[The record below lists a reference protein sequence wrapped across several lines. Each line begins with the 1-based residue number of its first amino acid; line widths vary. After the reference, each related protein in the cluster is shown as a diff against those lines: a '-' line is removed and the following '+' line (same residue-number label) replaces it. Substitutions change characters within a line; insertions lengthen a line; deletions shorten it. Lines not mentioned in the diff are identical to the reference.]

1 MKIQPKQV
9 LITLGALFVGLTVW
23 HNPTD
28 AGDSTGDFI
37 GNVASWAQDAFDKAS
52 EFSESVIE

>member
-1 MKIQPKQV
+1 V

-28 AGDSTGDFI
+28 AGNSTGDFI